1 MPVYETVKDHYLEHE
16 IIFNLYRN
24 KITES
29 TQIKTLIFESTMAK
43 MRILPN
49 TSPESYLLKNYF
61 FITKMPYFQLKSIIF
76 FRNQHFG
83 SKITRK
89 MISLNTYQQ
98 FFFATAYFFVK
109 KNDWKMSP
117 KLSKNGNFTFFLK
130 MYWLIT
136 KMFCSYFLWCVI

>member
-61 FITKMPYFQLKSIIF
+61 FITKKPYFQLKSIF
-76 FRNQHFG
+76 FSWNQG
-83 SKITRK
+83 MITRK
-89 MISLNTYQQ
+89 QTSMHTHKAD
-98 FFFATAYFFVK
+98 FRG
-109 KNDWKMSP
+109 KNFLLYRKCIFPSQNRNNLVWKSAENR
-117 KLSKNGNFTFFLK
+117 KVR
-130 MYWLIT
+130 IQ
-136 KMFCSYFLWCVI
+136 

>member
-61 FITKMPYFQLKSIIF
+61 FITKMPYFQLKSIF
-76 FRNQHFG
+76 FSWNQDV
-83 SKITRK
+83 ITRK
-89 MISLNTYQQ
+89 QMSKHTHKADFCGKISFYTENVFFQVKIEQ
-98 FFFATAYFFVK
+98 FDSK
-109 KNDWKMSP
+109 ISR
-117 KLSKNGNFTFFLK
+117 KLES
-130 MYWLIT
+130 
-136 KMFCSYFLWCVI
+136 